1 MAYGSVATITRLLQ
15 VSPEDISP
23 TASFHGISTDS
34 RTLQPGMIFVALRGE
49 RFDGH
54 MFIPAAMEK
63 GAVAVISEREES
75 VPHWRVPDTLVAYQ
89 QLGQWWRSQ
98 FRIPIIA
105 ITGSTGKTST
115 KDMAAA
121 ALSRYGPVLK
131 SVANHNNDIGLTQ
144 TLLQIG
150 SEHRFVVVE
159 MAMRGRGE
167 IARLARTAQPTHALI
182 TNVGTAHIGRLGSTT
197 AIAQA
202 KCELLQIDSLQT
214 AILNAEDSLLLKT
227 AASLWSGS
235 TLTYGLDQG
244 KVQGQWLNSGQRVI
258 YRDLSLPVPYPGRH
272 QALNWMG
279 VIALIQ
285 SLQLD
290 LQVLQEPIPLPAA
303 EEGRNR
309 ILSLSPD
316 LVILDE
322 TYNAAPEA
330 MKAALVQLK
339 ETPGQRHWAILGPMR
354 ELGDF
359 AASLYAE
366 VGKTAACLDL
376 HRVLLLDPEGELQ
389 PLAAALPPAKVGV
402 FEDGRPLVQLLVDQ
416 VQPGDRLLFKAAR
429 AIQLET
435 LLQQFLNQWPQRSCS
450 GH

>member
-1 MAYGSVATITRLLQ
+1 MAHGYVATITRLLQ
-15 VSPEDISP
+15 VSPEDISS
-23 TASFHGISTDS
+23 TLCFRGISTDS

-49 RFDGH
+49 HFDGH
-54 MFIPAAMEK
+54 AFIPAAMEK

-75 VPHWRVPDTLVAYQ
+75 VPHWRVPDTLAAYQ
-89 QLGQWWRSQ
+89 QLGRWWRSQ
-98 FRIPIIA
+98 FSIPIIA

-131 SVANHNNDIGLTQ
+131 SAANHNNDIGLTQ
-144 TLLQIG
+144 TLLQIR

-159 MAMRGRGE
+159 MAMRGHGE

-182 TNVGTAHIGRLGSTT
+182 TNVGTAHIGRLGSIT

-202 KCELLQIDSLQT
+202 KCELLEIDSLQT
-214 AILNAEDSLLLKT
+214 AILNAEDPLLLKT
-227 AASLWSGS
+227 AAKVWSGL
-235 TLTYGLDQG
+235 TLTYGLTQG
-244 KVQGQWLNSGQRVI
+244 HVQGQWLNSDQRVI
-258 YRDLSLPVPYPGRH
+258 YRDQSLPVPYPGRH

-285 SLQLD
+285 SLSLD
-290 LQVLQEPIPLPAA
+290 LQGLQAPLHVPADP
-303 EEGRNR
+303 EGRNR

-339 ETPGQRHWAILGPMR
+339 DTPGRRHWAILGPMR

-366 VGKTAACLDL
+366 VGKTAAYQDL

-389 PLAAALPPAKVGV
+389 PLAAALPPTKVRV
-402 FEDGRPLVQLLVDQ
+402 FRDGTALVQLLLAQ
-416 VQPGDRLLFKAAR
+416 VQPGDRILFKAAR
-429 AIQLET
+429 AIQLER
-435 LLQQFLNQWPQRSCS
+435 LLQQFLNQWPQPPS
-450 GH
+450 GG

>member
-23 TASFHGISTDS
+23 SQTFCGISTDS
-34 RTLQPGMIFVALRGE
+34 RTLQPGMIFVALCGE
-49 RFDGH
+49 HFDGH
-54 MFIPAAMEK
+54 AFIPAAMEK
-63 GAVAVISEREES
+63 GAVAVISKRQES
-75 VPHWRVPDTLVAYQ
+75 VPHWRVPDTLLAYQ
-89 QLGQWWRSQ
+89 QLGRWWRSQ

-115 KDMAAA
+115 KEMAAA

-131 SVANHNNDIGLTQ
+131 SAANHNNDIGLTQ
-144 TLLQIG
+144 TLLQICP
-150 SEHRFVVVE
+150 EHHFVVVE
-159 MAMRGRGE
+159 MAMRGGGE
-167 IARLARTAQPTHALI
+167 IARLARTALPTHALI

-214 AILNAEDSLLLKT
+214 AILNAEDPLLLQT
-227 AASLWSGS
+227 ASGVWSGT
-235 TLTYGLDQG
+235 TLTYGLAQG
-244 KVQGQWLNSGQRVI
+244 DVQGQWLNHEQRII
-258 YRDLSLPVPYPGRH
+258 YQDLSLPVPYPGRH
-272 QALNWMG
+272 QALNWLG

-290 LQVLQEPIPLPAA
+290 LQVLQEPIHVPEA
-303 EEGRNR
+303 EAGRNR
-309 ILSLSPD
+309 ILSLCPD

-339 ETPGQRHWAILGPMR
+339 DTPGRRHWAILGPMR

-359 AASLYAE
+359 APALYTE
-366 VGKTAACLDL
+366 VGKTAASLDL

-389 PLAAALPPAKVGV
+389 PLAAALPAEKVQVVGT
-402 FEDGRPLVQLLVDQ
+402 GMALVQLLLTQ

-435 LLQQFLNQWPQRSCS
+435 SLQQFLDRWSEP
-450 GH
+450 GATE